1 MYDVTYNP
9 IAEWFYDGI
18 NNFQFNDFFS
28 GVGASYNRSWVESE
42 FEWLPDGGSG
52 EDVAANDATS
62 GIENNKLASIA

>member
-28 GVGASYNRSWVESE
+28 GVGASYNRSWIESE
-42 FEWLPDGGSG
+42 FEWLPDS
-52 EDVAANDATS
+52 DVAANDAKS
-62 GIENNKLASIA
+62 GIENVKLASIA